1 MLLTGPDQIALALQR
16 VGELI
21 QARGEHFRVVIIGGA
36 AMNLLGIVARTTTD
50 VDILAFGDLESD
62 ARSGHRI
69 ARPPEPLPAALIA
82 AAQAVAR
89 EMGLGPDW
97 LNAGPAS
104 QWDLGL
110 PPGLESR
117 IEWRTHAALDVGLV
131 GRLDLIYFKL
141 YAAADDTGPKSVHF
155 QDLLALSP
163 TLAELAAAREWVV
176 SQDAGLERI
185 TNEVTTHVQHAR

>member
-1 MLLTGPDQIALALQR
+1 MSFDGPEPIALALRR

-21 QARGEHFRVVIIGGA
+21 QASGEHFRIVIIGGA
-36 AMNLLGIVARTTTD
+36 AMNLLGIVARATTD
-50 VDILAFGDLESD
+50 VDILAFGDLGSD
-62 ARSGHRI
+62 ARSGPAI
-69 ARPPEPLPAALIA
+69 ARPPKPLPAGLIA

-89 EMGLGPDW
+89 EMGLRPDW

-131 GRLDLIYFKL
+131 GRLDLIHFKL

-163 TLAELAAAREWVV
+163 SLAELAVARKWIV

-185 TNEVTTHVQHAR
+185 TTEVVAHVQHAR